1 MAEQDDY
8 IKTALRLPR
17 MLHHDVQ
24 NAAESAGRS
33 MNAEIIERL
42 EYSMP
47 REQYED
53 IRQKLEEYQANMDAM
68 KAASSELRELY
79 EKQDASARRMEAI
92 DDEKSRM
99 TYKMLKMV
107 ADALSK
113 PDRTPEDE
121 RNLLAELIK
130 TMTILATVKK
140 YTDD

>member
-1 MAEQDDY
+1 
-8 IKTALRLPR
+8 
-17 MLHHDVQ
+17 
-24 NAAESAGRS
+24 
-33 MNAEIIERL
+33 
-42 EYSMP
+42 
-47 REQYED
+47 
-53 IRQKLEEYQANMDAM
+53 MDAM